1 MTRYFSVVVNGKRY
15 AVLDDREAAERVAQA
30 KGGKVEEF
38 EFFTPLERIKRKTEV
53 A

>member
-1 MTRYFSVVVNGKRY
+1 MMRYFNVVVNGKRF
-15 AVLDDREAAERVAQA
+15 AVLDDKEAAERVAKA
-30 KGGKVEEF
+30 NGGKVEEF